1 MNEITRF
8 GFRNRIHLGV
18 IHNNIV
24 YLTGQVGTPG
34 KSVVEQMSEV
44 LKKVDGLLEEAGT
57 SNKRI
62 LHATL
67 VLADIRD
74 FAAVNEVW
82 DTWVNKECAP
92 ARSTLEGRLATNGLL
107 VELIIVAAI

>member
-1 MNEITRF
+1 MKEITRF

-18 IHNNIV
+18 VHNDTV

-34 KSVVEQMSEV
+34 KPVVEQMSEV
-44 LKKVDGLLEEAGT
+44 LYKVDSLLEEAG
-57 SNKRI
+57 SSKKRI

-74 FAAVNEVW
+74 FASVNEIW
-82 DTWVNKECAP
+82 DTWANKECAP
-92 ARSTLEGRLATNGLL
+92 ARSTFEGRLATNGLL
-107 VELIIVAAI
+107 VELIVVAAL